1 MDTDFVEDIV
11 SINSGSQTLDFDRKD
26 SILCPDGVVNSIVK
40 TEFFSQDDIDDAM
53 SSDNC
58 LIQTIE
64 SSYFTNSGT
73 RENELNNMTRAVMES
88 VPYADG
94 LQYLAAISSFSD
106 NFKEMDSGQQ
116 IKQEPIDSNDLFES
130 SDEEV
135 VQQMSQEEYQEFFD
149 VQEEVVVQE
158 CPEQEIITQSWD
170 MNRSTNINTILK
182 TEVECMSSTDDV
194 DIPIPEGEEAS
205 SSVNPYPCDFC
216 SRRFN
221 RKSHL
226 MNHMVTHQSERPF
239 CCALCGVRYRRKCD
253 LANHMKIHIGPD
265 NQSDS
270 GLDNQN
276 VSVTK
281 VMNKLMFVDP
291 IRRRSVTPGD
301 DSEDKGDTFQ
311 EPSTK
316 NRGRS
321 KGRGRGK
328 GRPMKDRLITLG
340 WNSEIYSKPHTCNP
354 CGISFTREKAL
365 LNHARLHHIDDG
377 VNIVTTQKSNSDSY
391 ELTILA
397 NSKSSDVTT
406 YSCDSCGAVF
416 DRFDFLKRHQR
427 QHMKKELGNVEE
439 EIYEEAH
446 MCIHCGLFF
455 KSMPELE
462 MHTDQ
467 HLIPTNISEKSK
479 CLACGETFDSTD
491 ELSDHVSQI
500 HTESLSENSCKLCGK
515 LCKDD
520 KALQKHLMVH
530 DTSDNNCIMCGKRF
544 HSRARLKRHMVTH
557 REKGVICD
565 ICGEEVADKRALIN
579 HKASHANTVSISQ
592 NSLTEKVF
600 PCTSCGKVFGSRS
613 SQQIH
618 IRIHTG
624 ERPYGCRYCSKAFA
638 DGGTLRKH
646 ERIHT
651 GEKPYAC
658 PVCPKAFNQRVV
670 LREHIRA
677 HHAGTE
683 AKGGQV
689 NFYECKVCGYL
700 FRSSTELC
708 SHLVQHSD
716 ENTKR
721 SRVVPVGPRKYK
733 RRSKL
738 GNRKDTWCLVEKVFT
753 VMSGQSDTESCEDEP
768 MPTVEEQAVQSIMEQ
783 NDMPYDPPTIASP
796 PSKSPV
802 KTYKIV
808 NGKLLKSEQ
817 KSSKQVSCESKHTI
831 PKLEPVPKKHCFV
844 LKDGEC
850 TRTCSTVL
858 YYSSRCDPTVMDS
871 SLGEESKENDNPEEP
886 EDQISVEDTDF
897 TNIKIE
903 PVSDQSIFNVHDLDN
918 ICNIDFSGENEV
930 QYYVQN
936 TDDGYVDQC
945 ELILESSND
954 DCLIETVFDTDYVE
968 EVGANIELSTEEM
981 APVFAEIISCD
992 ICDEVF
998 EDRKELMRHIQTMHI
1013 G

>member
-1 MDTDFVEDIV
+1 M
-11 SINSGSQTLDFDRKD
+11 LDFDRTD
-26 SILCPDGVVNSIVK
+26 NILCPDGVGNSNVK
-40 TEFFSQDDIDDAM
+40 TEYFDTVDIDDAL

-58 LIQTIE
+58 IVQTIE
-64 SSYFTNSGT
+64 SSYFTRSGT
-73 RENELNNMTRAVMES
+73 RKNEFNNMTRAVMES

-106 NFKEMDSGQQ
+106 NFKEMDQVQG
-116 IKQEPIDSNDLFES
+116 IKQESVDPSSLFES

-135 VQQMSQEEYQEFFD
+135 QHLSQEEFQEYFD

-158 CPEQEIITQSWD
+158 CPEQEVITQSWD
-170 MNRSTNINTILK
+170 VDCSTNIDNILD
-182 TEVECMSSTDDV
+182 TEVECMSSTVDV
-194 DIPIPEGEEAS
+194 DIPIPEGEEVS
-205 SSVNPYPCDFC
+205 SSVSPYPCDFC

-253 LANHMKIHIGPD
+253 LANHMKIHIGPE
-265 NQSDS
+265 NLSENGTDS
-270 GLDNQN
+270 QN
-276 VSVTK
+276 SSVSK
-281 VMNKLMFVDP
+281 VMNKLMFMDP
-291 IRRRSVTPGD
+291 IQRRSVTPGD
-301 DSEDKGDTFQ
+301 NSEDKRDTYQ
-311 EPSTK
+311 EQNTK
-316 NRGRS
+316 NKTRGRGR
-321 KGRGRGK
+321 GRGRGK
-328 GRPMKDRLITLG
+328 GRPMKDRLLTLG
-340 WNSEIYSKPHTCNP
+340 WNSELYSKPHTCNP

-377 VNIVTTQKSNSDSY
+377 VNIITTQKTNSDSY
-391 ELTILA
+391 ELTIMA
-397 NSKSSDVTT
+397 NPQQNDVT
-406 YSCDSCGAVF
+406 YSCDSCGAAF
-416 DRFDFLKRHQR
+416 TRFDFLKRHQR

-439 EIYEEAH
+439 EVYEEAH

-455 KSMPELE
+455 KSMSELE
-462 MHTDQ
+462 LHTEQ
-467 HLIPTNISEKSK
+467 HLVPTNIPEKSK

-500 HTESLSENSCKLCGK
+500 HTGTLSEYSCKLCGK
-515 LCKDD
+515 QCKDD
-520 KALQKHLMVH
+520 KALQKHLMIH
-530 DTSDNNCIMCGKRF
+530 DTTDNKCTICGKRF
-544 HSRARLKRHMVTH
+544 HSRARLKRHMITH

-565 ICGEEVADKRALIN
+565 ICGEEVADKRALMN
-579 HKASHANTVSISQ
+579 HKASHANTVSVTRT
-592 NSLTEKVF
+592 SLTEKVF

-624 ERPYGCRYCSKAFA
+624 ERPYGCRYCDKAFA

-683 AKGGQV
+683 ARGGQV

-700 FRSSTELC
+700 FRSSMELC

-716 ENTKR
+716 ENTAK

-738 GNRKDTWCLVEKVFT
+738 GNRKNTWCLVEKVFT
-753 VMSGQSDTESCEDEP
+753 VLSGQSDTESCEDEL
-768 MPTVEEQAVQSIMEQ
+768 MPTVEEQAVQSIME
-783 NDMPYDPPTIASP
+783 DDDDTTYCPVTS

-802 KTYKIV
+802 KTFKIV
-808 NGKLLKSEQ
+808 NGKLVKHDQ
-817 KSSKQVSCESKHTI
+817 KSPKQVSSESKYPI
-831 PKLEPVPKKHCFV
+831 IKSESFSKKQSFV

-850 TRTCSTVL
+850 ARTCPTVL
-858 YYSSRCDPTVMDS
+858 YYSSRSDPAAIES
-871 SLGEESKENDNPEEP
+871 SFGEESKENDNPDDP
-886 EDQISVEDTDF
+886 DDQISIEDMDLS
-897 TNIKIE
+897 NIKVE
-903 PVSDQSIFNVHDLDN
+903 PNEQPQFVTNDYDAL
-918 ICNIDFSGENEV
+918 CNIEYTDQRQVEYYIQNDGEFVGAQE
-930 QYYVQN
+930 
-936 TDDGYVDQC
+936 DI
-945 ELILESSND
+945 ILEAPND
-954 DCLIETVFDTDYVE
+954 DCLIETELVFDTDYVE

-981 APVFAEIISCD
+981 APVYAETISCD